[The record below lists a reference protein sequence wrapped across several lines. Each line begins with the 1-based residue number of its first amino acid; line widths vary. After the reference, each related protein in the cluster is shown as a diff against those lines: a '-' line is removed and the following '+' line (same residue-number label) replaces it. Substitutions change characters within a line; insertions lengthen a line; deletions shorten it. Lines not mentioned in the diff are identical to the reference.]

1 MKRRNIMHLSDE
13 VAIVTGSGRGIG
25 AAIAKKLASHGAKIA
40 LVDINENDLSARK
53 DEIISDG
60 GAAEFFK
67 CDVSDWD
74 DVKQTADKI
83 VEKFGR
89 IDILVNNA
97 GITRD
102 NLIMRM
108 TPDDWDI
115 VLSVNL
121 KGAFLFTK
129 AVIRPMM
136 KNRYGKIVNISSV
149 VGIFGN
155 AAQANYSA
163 SKAGLIGLTKSTA
176 KELASRGIRCN
187 AVAPGFI
194 ETEMTKN
201 LPEKAVDEFLQA
213 TPLKYPGKPED
224 VAELVMFLCSP
235 ESDYITGE
243 VIRVDGGMAI

>member
-1 MKRRNIMHLSDE
+1 MHLSDK

-60 GAAEFFK
+60 GSAEFFK

>member
-1 MKRRNIMHLSDE
+1 MHLTDK
-13 VAIVTGSGRGIG
+13 VAIITGSGRGIG

-40 LVDINENDLSARK
+40 LVDINENDLSARH
-53 DEIISDG
+53 DEIVSSNGI
-60 GAAEFFK
+60 AEYFK
-67 CDVSDWD
+67 CDVSNWN
-74 DVKQTADKI
+74 DVKQTTDSI

-89 IDILVNNA
+89 IDILINNA

-108 TPDDWDI
+108 PPDDWDI
-115 VLSVNL
+115 VLAVNL

-129 AVIRPMM
+129 AIVRPMM

-163 SKAGLIGLTKSTA
+163 SKAGIIGLTKSTA

-213 TPLKYPGKPED
+213 TPLKYPGKPDD

-243 VIRVDGGMAI
+243 IIRVDGGMAI

>member
-1 MKRRNIMHLSDE
+1 MHLSDK

-60 GAAEFFK
+60 GSAEFFK

-115 VLSVNL
+115 VLAVNL

>member
-1 MKRRNIMHLSDE
+1 MHLSDK

-60 GAAEFFK
+60 GVAEFFK

-213 TPLKYPGKPED
+213 TPLKYPGKPND

>member
-1 MKRRNIMHLSDE
+1 MHLTDK
-13 VAIVTGSGRGIG
+13 VAIITGSGRGNG

-40 LVDINENDLSARK
+40 LVDINENDLSARH
-53 DEIISDG
+53 DEIVSSNGI
-60 GAAEFFK
+60 AEYFK
-67 CDVSDWD
+67 CDVSNWN
-74 DVKQTADKI
+74 DVKQTTDSI

-89 IDILVNNA
+89 IDILINNA

-108 TPDDWDI
+108 PPDDWDI
-115 VLSVNL
+115 VLAVNL

-129 AVIRPMM
+129 AIVRPMM

-163 SKAGLIGLTKSTA
+163 SKAGIIGLTKSTA

-213 TPLKYPGKPED
+213 TPLKYPGKPDD

-243 VIRVDGGMAI
+243 IIRVDGGMAI